1 MGMVVVAKPASSM
14 RIISRVSICSK
25 VRGGAKKNV
34 GPISRRS
41 AIDVSRVS
49 QHAMQKPATMPCA

>member
-1 MGMVVVAKPASSM
+1 MWRLRKPASSM
-14 RIISRVSICSK
+14 RIITRVSICSK

-41 AIDVSRVS
+41 AIAVSPLS
-49 QHAMQKPATMPCA
+49 GQAMQKPATRPCA